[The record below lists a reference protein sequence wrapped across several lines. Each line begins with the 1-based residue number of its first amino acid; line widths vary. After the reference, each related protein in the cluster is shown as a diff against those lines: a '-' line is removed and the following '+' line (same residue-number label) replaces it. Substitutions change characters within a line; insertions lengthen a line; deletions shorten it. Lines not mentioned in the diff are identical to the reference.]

1 VTRLNPIIKDFKN
14 ISKINVLIVGMPRLM
29 SIDSIDSIESD
40 ENLKICILENS
51 DVKNINIL

>member
-1 VTRLNPIIKDFKN
+1 VTRLNQIIKDFKN

-29 SIDSIDSIESD
+29 SIDSIESD

>member
-1 VTRLNPIIKDFKN
+1 
-14 ISKINVLIVGMPRLM
+14 M